1 MREYTVTWIMQLD
14 AETPRDAAIAAQDM
28 IRDVES
34 DATVFYVTDKDG
46 EETTVDLAPWSGQ

>member
-1 MREYTVTWIMQLD
+1 MNEYTVTWIVQLD
-14 AETPRDAAIAAQDM
+14 AKTPRDAAVAAQDM

-46 EETTVDLAPWSGQ
+46 EETTIDLSLEVGG